1 MYRWREFVLV
11 RSVRQGI
18 LQILPAWIMKALS
31 LLSVLS
37 LPAFVISTRV
47 SLLAFAVSLS
57 RACPQAAGPRPG
69 SAASSF
75 SLPASSSSSPRRFS
89 PRLTGRGS
97 LSSAILS
104 PPDSTPAFPS
114 CSSPSSS
121 QSSSLLSSSSFLL
134 SCALFSVAAG
144 CERVLGWLP
153 SCRPERPLSGVS
165 KVRRRARGFPAKSLG
180 SLPRAFLFSHES
192 SLLSPNRGS
201 LHCRP
206 STAETFLRQQKSLQR
221 NLSSFHTGKDDVA
234 PQKSH
239 RRAPGLARLENAA
252 ATPRCTYTALP
263 GVRPGVASP
272 SERSDSPVVW
282 WRAGS
287 GISSSGFEDET
298 AGRKRRTLFSQKKA
312 YRCGATRA
320 RREAK
325 RSRRGLASFQM
336 NMAPP
341 GTAFETKVF
350 ECRDNPIDTMPWEHV
365 VPFYKVH
372 TKEDNFWLQFLKGNW
387 TYVDG
392 RKMLDKPA
400 GVIDGGQALY
410 DGMGTTLPLNPLA
423 KDRQRAEARPKHLDH
438 GVLFREAFD
447 RPHRI
452 TFDRIPC
459 GNSDVYYGETD
470 LDLEERLWGAFH
482 HKRATE
488 EGFPDTGWRNIL
500 PQYDMSEMPN
510 PWTHTK
516 GEFIEMPYNSRD
528 PSPGPPVAP
537 IEFDLAAAGR
547 FGGYVLDPG
556 WTRHFDYVEQYN
568 EMQRWLQ
575 EEEEE
580 REEREDEAQ
589 AEGAPEGEAEG
600 AGVSSAEKKRKKRKR
615 RRPQLLDKPM
625 FREAYERGQLI
636 IKSRYADLRN
646 HPVYKKAIY
655 EGATHHSACIA
666 AERATPETIVDIWK
680 GKEIASD
687 LPKAAGYDHEGGG
700 KWNCEDGEGQTI
712 AINMLGE
719 DIVPHANC
727 YMSPKMSTHE
737 MAELWHFWMTE
748 AHREG
753 RYTDF
758 HSEIGCYSDIEY
770 EDRLLRKRY
779 PRLMALYR
787 PLWCHRK
794 YGDEFGDAV
803 RPDEAPPAEVLSAFG
818 APLTPPSGVLRRAA
832 SRLRRIRQSLR
843 RTPWLSLQEEVLQG
857 DELDSGDRDLLFLRR
872 AALSG
877 RDILSREVKAEQKSR
892 ERDERRREL
901 GQKTRL
907 SPGYRRH
914 TESEEERESEK
925 EQLEGHFSW
934 RHETRL
940 GVDANAREEGGDA
953 PDRLENTERKQR
965 RAGHDGLLPE
975 EERYSGD
982 WEKRERDSLAD
993 AAEEEEKEDV
1003 NFLDEYDMWWL
1014 DRGNAYGDSI
1024 PEYQSPAMAI
1034 QEVLPNSRESDTK
1047 KRKAN

>member
-1 MYRWREFVLV
+1 
-11 RSVRQGI
+11 
-18 LQILPAWIMKALS
+18 MKAPS
-31 LLSVLS
+31 LFSVLS
-37 LPAFVISTRV
+37 LLAFVISTRV

-57 RACPQAAGPRPG
+57 RACPHAAPRPENV
-69 SAASSF
+69 ASPLSF
-75 SLPASSSSSPRRFS
+75 PASSSSSSSCFS

-97 LSSAILS
+97 LSSALLS
-104 PPDSTPAFPS
+104 PPDSTSAFPS
-114 CSSPSSS
+114 CSSPPSRSSS
-121 QSSSLLSSSSFLL
+121 PPSSPLSSSSSFLR
-134 SCALFSVAAG
+134 SCALSSVAAG
-144 CERVLGWLP
+144 CERVPGCLP
-153 SCRPERPLSGVS
+153 SCRTEQPLSRVS
-165 KVRRRARGFPAKSLG
+165 KVRRRARGFPGKSSG
-180 SLPRAFLFSHES
+180 SLPHAFLFPHEI
-192 SLLSPNRGS
+192 SLASQNPGS
-201 LHCRP
+201 LHYCQP
-206 STAETFLRQQKSLQR
+206 FSAKTFLRQQKNLQR
-221 NLSSFHTGKDDVA
+221 NLSSFHTDKSDLS
-234 PQKSH
+234 PQEH
-239 RRAPGLARLENAA
+239 CRRASELARVENGA

-263 GVRPGVASP
+263 GVRPGVGSP
-272 SERSDSPVVW
+272 SERRVSPAAW

-287 GISSSGFEDET
+287 GFSSSGFEDET
-298 AGRKRRTLFSQKKA
+298 AGRTRNTLLMQKRTYK
-312 YRCGATRA
+312 CGATRA

-336 NMAPP
+336 NVAPP

-387 TYVDG
+387 TYLDG

-423 KDRQRAEARPKHLDH
+423 KDRQRGEARPKHLDH
-438 GVLFREAFD
+438 GVLFRESFD

-452 TFDRIPC
+452 IFDRIPC

-580 REEREDEAQ
+580 REEGEDEAQ
-589 AEGAPEGEAEG
+589 AEGAAEGEAEG
-600 AGVSSAEKKRKKRKR
+600 AGVSTGEKKKKKKRKR

-636 IKSRYADLRN
+636 IKSRYADIRN

-666 AERATPETIVDIWK
+666 AERATPETILDIWK

-712 AINMLGE
+712 AINMFGE

-737 MAELWHFWMTE
+737 MAEMWHFWMTE

-803 RPDEAPPAEVLSAFG
+803 RPDETPSDEVLSAFG
-818 APLTPPSGVLRRAA
+818 APLTPPSGVVRRAA
-832 SRLRRIRQSLR
+832 SRLRRIRQSLW
-843 RTPWLSLQEEVLQG
+843 RTPWLSLEEDVLQG
-857 DELDSGDRDLLFLRR
+857 DELDLGDRDLLFLRR
-872 AALSG
+872 AGLSG
-877 RDILSREVKAEQKSR
+877 RDILSREVEVDQKSK
-892 ERDERRREL
+892 ERDERRRQLERETL
-901 GQKTRL
+901 L
-907 SPGYRRH
+907 SPGRRRH
-914 TESEEERESEK
+914 TPRGEERESEK
-925 EQLEGHFSW
+925 EQLDGHFIW
-934 RHETRL
+934 RQETRL
-940 GVDANAREEGGDA
+940 GVDGNAREGGDSRERGRQDEDA
-953 PDRLENTERKQR
+953 PDRSEDTERKQR
-965 RAGHDGLLPE
+965 RGAGHDALLPE

-982 WEKRERDSLAD
+982 WKKREGDNLAD

-1014 DRGNAYGDSI
+1014 DRGNAYGAST
-1024 PEYQSPAMAI
+1024 PEYQSPAMATH
-1034 QEVLPNSRESDTK
+1034 ELLSYSRESDTN